1 MKNRTMVAAFVLG
14 ALAVGVSDSASAQ
27 SAIGGPAKTK
37 MNTVGGAAKPA
48 PALGGAK
55 TPKPTPVVA
64 TPVVVKPNIVGG
76 VTKQSSVI
84 GTPTPLSNA
93 SAMTP
98 SSTGATAKQ
107 NPPVTPPKKSK
118 PVVVTTSTNLKCAAG
133 ACVAKGTKL

>member
-48 PALGGAK
+48 PAVGGAT
-55 TPKPTPVVA
+55 TPKPTSVVA
-64 TPVVVKPNIVGG
+64 KPNTVGG

-84 GTPTPLSNA
+84 GTPTAGSNA
-93 SAMTP
+93 GAMTP

-107 NPPVTPPKKSK
+107 NPPVTPPKKNK
-118 PVVVTTSTNLKCAAG
+118 PVVLTTSTNLKCASG
-133 ACVAKGTKL
+133 ACVAKGTKP